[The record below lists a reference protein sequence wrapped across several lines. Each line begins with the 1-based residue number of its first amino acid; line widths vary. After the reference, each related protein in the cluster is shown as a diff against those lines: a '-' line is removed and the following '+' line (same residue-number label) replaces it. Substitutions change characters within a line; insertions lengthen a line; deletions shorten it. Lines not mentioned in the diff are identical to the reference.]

1 MSSNSRSLEE
11 RLNAHPQLKVRIDA
25 LLAIVE
31 EGDAEVKKA
40 DEAEQRVIEELQRLG
55 NETLCSWAARQE
67 VAQAAAVSQQG
78 AVGAGKKNSTGT
90 PRLGK

>member
-25 LLAIVE
+25 LRVIVE

-67 VAQAAAVSQQG
+67 AAQAAAVSQQG
-78 AVGAGKKNSTGT
+78 AARAGKKNSTGT
-90 PRLGK
+90 PRLEK